1 MSNIKVTVIT
11 PTYNR
16 ASLITSALNMLKSQT
31 LKEIEFII
39 VDDGSSDNTH
49 SLLLQETKEDKRF
62 IIIKQPNQG
71 PSIARNNALKQANGE
86 YIGFFDIDDAIPN
99 NYYEELYNNA
109 ITNDADIVFTS
120 YNNIKHHQQIVST
133 RLQRLQTLR
142 NGAIWDKLYKKELIE
157 NNNIRFA
164 EGLYTADNLWC
175 IQTFSHAKSL
185 NLTNTPV
192 YKYALQS
199 DSIGEDKNKQL
210 KRKSDIFTII
220 DKIQTFAK
228 QNDFSNVE
236 QAQLTEFLKRTY
248 NCYKKDKHY
257 TSQLY
262 EVLNLPKE
270 KHNPLEGVTM
280 KLILLKFARLLHILN
295 KHKYNEQRQIELV
308 KQSPLFD
315 RKWYLSQN
323 PDVKAK
329 RIGAAKHYVKHGWK
343 EGRNPS
349 TQFDGNAYLRDNPD
363 IQSANIC
370 PLVHY
375 IISGSKE
382 GRWYQ
387 GFNTTS
393 VIQNKKTTKSN
404 ITDKIKHTLTYPIR
418 VQEEYEQLKAE
429 LKSLKK

>member
-1 MSNIKVTVIT
+1 MSIKVSVIT

-16 ASLITSALNMLKSQT
+16 AHLITTALNMLKSQT
-31 LKEIEFII
+31 LKEIEFIV

-62 IIIKQPNQG
+62 IIIKQSNQG
-71 PSIARNNALKQANGE
+71 PSVARNNALKQANGQ
-86 YIGFFDIDDAIPN
+86 YIGFFDIDDVIPD
-99 NYYEELYNNA
+99 NYYEELYKNA

-120 YNNIKHHQQIVST
+120 YNNIKHHLQTAPT
-133 RLQRLQTLR
+133 RLHRLQTLR
-142 NGAIWDKLYKKELIE
+142 NGAIWDKLYKKSLITQ
-157 NNNIRFA
+157 NNITFA

-185 NLTNTPV
+185 NLINAPV
-192 YKYALQS
+192 YEYALQS
-199 DSIGEDKNKQL
+199 DSIGKDKNKQL

-220 DKIQTFAK
+220 GKIQTFAK
-228 QNDFSNVE
+228 QNDFSNAE
-236 QAQLTEFLKRTY
+236 YSQLTQFLKRTY
-248 NCYKKDKHY
+248 MCYPKDKHY
-257 TSQLY
+257 TNQLY
-262 EVLNLPKE
+262 QTLNLPKE

-280 KLILLKFARLLHILN
+280 KLILLKFARLFHILN

-363 IQSANIC
+363 VSSANIC
-370 PLVHY
+370 PLAHY

-382 GRWYQ
+382 GRWYSGIQSTTNKIIEQ
-387 GFNTTS
+387 G
-393 VIQNKKTTKSN
+393 KKSS
-404 ITDKIKHTLTYPIR
+404 IFSAIKHALTYPIR

-429 LKSLKK
+429 LEALKK

>member
-1 MSNIKVTVIT
+1 MSIKVSVIT

-62 IIIKQPNQG
+62 IIIKQSNQG
-71 PSIARNNALKQANGE
+71 PSVARNNALKQANGQ
-86 YIGFFDIDDAIPN
+86 YIGFFDIDDVIPD
-99 NYYEELYNNA
+99 NYYEELYKNA
-109 ITNDADIVFTS
+109 ITNDVDIVFTS
-120 YNNIKHHQQIVST
+120 YNNIKHHLQTAPT
-133 RLQRLQTLR
+133 RLHRLQTLR
-142 NGAIWDKLYKKELIE
+142 NGAIWDKLYKKSLITQ
-157 NNNIRFA
+157 NNITFA

-192 YKYALQS
+192 YKYTLQS
-199 DSIGEDKNKQL
+199 DSIGKDKNKQL

-236 QAQLTEFLKRTY
+236 QAQLTQFLKRTY

-270 KHNPLEGVTM
+270 KHTPLEGITM
-280 KLILLKFARLLHILN
+280 KLILLKFARLFHILN

-370 PLVHY
+370 PLAHY

-418 VQEEYEQLKAE
+418 VREEYEQLKAE
-429 LKSLKK
+429 LEALKK